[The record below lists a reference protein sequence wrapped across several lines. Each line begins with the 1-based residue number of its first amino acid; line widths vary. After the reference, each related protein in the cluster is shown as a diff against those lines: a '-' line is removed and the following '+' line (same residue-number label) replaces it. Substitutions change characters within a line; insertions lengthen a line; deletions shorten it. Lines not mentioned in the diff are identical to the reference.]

1 MTTKPEKLRIVGVFA
16 HPDDEGFGS
25 GGTLAMMASHG
36 HSITIICATNGDVGE
51 ISDPNLATPETLADV
66 RKSELRR
73 AMSVTGIHDV
83 RFLDY
88 RDSGMEGSQDNNH
101 PNALINTESAIVIN
115 QIATILADINTD
127 IILTHDPSGGY
138 GHPDH
143 KTISSYTTSAY
154 HKMLG
159 HDATTKCALYYVC
172 FPRSDFQKVWETL
185 YELGIKPPFASENLN
200 DLGTPD
206 ELVTTI
212 VDVKHYVNTKIES
225 LNCHKTQIDP
235 KGPFEQLP
243 ETMLRDM
250 MSTEHYQLAYPEY
263 YKLDHDILRKLSSI

>member
-159 HDATTKCALYYVC
+159 HDATTICALYYVC

>member
-159 HDATTKCALYYVC
+159 HDTTTKCALYYVC